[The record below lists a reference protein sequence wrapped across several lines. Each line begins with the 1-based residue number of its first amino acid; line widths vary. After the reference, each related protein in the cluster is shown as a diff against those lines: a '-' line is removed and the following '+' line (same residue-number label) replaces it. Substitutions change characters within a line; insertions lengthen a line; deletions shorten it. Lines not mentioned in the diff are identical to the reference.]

1 MPLIFFAR
9 NVRVA
14 LLQKLGSKLYRYLPC
29 TVGVAKVTNSIVAGY
44 ATTVFIVR
52 R

>member
-1 MPLIFFAR
+1 MPLIFFAQT
-9 NVRVA
+9 VMAV
-14 LLQKLGSKLYRYLPC
+14 LSQKLGSKLYKYLLC
-29 TVGVAKVTNSIVAGY
+29 TVGVTKVTNSIVAGY